1 MGQIIESIAIISIA
15 TVCVY
20 GLYLIYLRSSNN
32 IKTIDLI
39 PEDKIEEYKKIRN
52 KHMMVFIFGILIGF
66 VIILIRDNNT
76 PSIEKPTNIKNTH
89 INISDVDDIHV
100 L

>member
-1 MGQIIESIAIISIA
+1 MGQITESIAIISI
-15 TVCVY
+15 TTLCVY
-20 GLYLIYLRSSNN
+20 GLYLIYLKSNNN

-39 PEDKIEEYKKIRN
+39 PDDKKEEYKKIRN

-76 PSIEKPTNIKNTH
+76 NITTDKPINTKIAH
-89 INISDVDDIHV
+89 ISDVDDIHV
-100 L
+100 I